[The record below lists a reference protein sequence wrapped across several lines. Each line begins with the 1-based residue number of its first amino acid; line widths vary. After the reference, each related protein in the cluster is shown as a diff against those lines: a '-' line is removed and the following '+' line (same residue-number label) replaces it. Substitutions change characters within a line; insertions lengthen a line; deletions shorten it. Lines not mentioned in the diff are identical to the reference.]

1 MNRHHSFTHCAGTQ
15 LTQVLIEDA
24 TPTGPSSKRT
34 EPEMIRR
41 KEDAAKR
48 LKLADVLRP
57 LQKKAL
63 RFLQECGS
71 GDSIIIMP
79 TGSGKTTLVWSHSD
93 TMQCSV
99 VFAPFRI
106 LVEQLTV
113 ELNGKGLAFAW
124 PFSEDGPSLFQIM
137 ATAHY
142 IVMPYEAAPTAAGL
156 LAELARMSRL
166 GLVWVDEI
174 HNLCTK
180 GRFRQSLDSVWDL
193 RAKLALQKVPA
204 TFVGLT
210 ATLRPSDVSD
220 VMKRI
225 SVENCAVFR
234 ESCFRQGLKFQ
245 FEHGLKLEKDAV
257 GRAARLALDSAKR
270 GERPLVFASTVA
282 LCLQIAEEVRVA
294 FHGTVV
300 VVYSSKKGVTM

>member
-1 MNRHHSFTHCAGTQ
+1 MLQ
-15 LTQVLIEDA
+15 
-24 TPTGPSSKRT
+24 
-34 EPEMIRR
+34 R
-41 KEDAAKR
+41 KEDAGKR
-48 LKLADVLRP
+48 LKFADMLRP
-57 LQKKAL
+57 MQKKAL
-63 RFLQECGS
+63 QFLQECGS

-93 TMQCSV
+93 PSQCSV

-113 ELNGKGLAFAW
+113 ELSEKGRTFAW
-124 PFSEDGPSLFQIM
+124 PFSEDAEDASSLFQM
-137 ATAHY
+137 MCTAQY

-156 LAELARMSRL
+156 LAALARMSRL

-180 GRFRQSLDSVWDL
+180 GRFRQSLDSFWNL
-193 RAKLALQKVPA
+193 RAELTLQKVPA

-220 VMKRI
+220 VMQRM

-234 ESCFRQGLKFQ
+234 ESCFRPGLKFQ

-257 GRAARLALDSAKR
+257 SRAAQLAMDSAKR

-282 LCLQIAEEVRVA
+282 LCLQIAEEVRAA
-294 FHGTVV
+294 FQGTVV
-300 VVYSSKKGVTM
+300 VVISSKKGVTM

>member
-1 MNRHHSFTHCAGTQ
+1 MSRD
-15 LTQVLIEDA
+15 EA

-34 EPEMIRR
+34 LPEIIQR

-48 LKLADVLRP
+48 LKLAEVLRP

-63 RFLQECGS
+63 QFLQERGT
-71 GDSIIIMP
+71 GDCIVIMP

-93 TMQCSV
+93 TLKCSV
-99 VFAPFRI
+99 IFAPFRI

-113 ELNGKGLAFAW
+113 ELNGKGRTFAW
-124 PFSEDGPSLFQIM
+124 PFSDDGPSTFQIM
-137 ATAHY
+137 ATAQY

-156 LAELARMSRL
+156 LAGLSRISRL
-166 GLVWVDEI
+166 GLVWIDEI

-180 GRFRQSLDSVWDL
+180 GRFRQSLDSFWDL
-193 RAKLALQKVPA
+193 RGELEIQKVPA

-220 VMKRI
+220 VMQRI
-225 SVENCAVFR
+225 SVGNCDVFR

-257 GRAARLALDSAKR
+257 SRAARLAVEYAQK

-282 LCLQIAEEVRVA
+282 LCLQIAEEVRAA
-294 FHGTVV
+294 FTGKVV
-300 VVYSSKKGVTM
+300 VVYSSKKGITM